1 MKAGKEHQVAL
12 SKAAM
17 RVLHKVRAIT
27 EGIGGAVGAS
37 ALVFP
42 NDRTGGQLSEAA
54 LSSILSRMKF
64 DGITVH
70 GFRSA
75 FRDWAG
81 EESHFPSDIAE
92 MALAHSVGDKTERAY
107 RRKTGFNK
115 RRLLAEAWAGYCS
128 KPPVASDGKV
138 LAFSKSSLLP

>member
-81 EESHFPSDIAE
+81 EESHFRVTLPKWHWRIRSAIRPNEPIAVRPFQQTP
-92 MALAHSVGDKTERAY
+92 L
-107 RRKTGFNK
+107 TGGSMG
-115 RRLLAEAWAGYCS
+115 RLLFEAARCKRWQGAG
-128 KPPVASDGKV
+128 V
-138 LAFSKSSLLP
+138 